1 MSLVNREKT
10 NEGTTGMEAA
20 PQAVAAVAAG
30 KLPCFPLSGSD
41 PAAGSAVSLNIGISA
56 MRSQTQ
62 TPPAPGA
69 HGGYTA

>member
-1 MSLVNREKT
+1 MDLGNRETT
-10 NEGTTGMEAA
+10 NEAA
-20 PQAVAAVAAG
+20 PWMVAEFTAVHAVAAG

-41 PAAGSAVSLNIGISA
+41 SAAGSAVSLNIGISA
-56 MRSQTQ
+56 MRSRAQ

>member
-1 MSLVNREKT
+1 MVPVNRERT

-20 PQAVAAVAAG
+20 PQAVAAVAAWE
-30 KLPCFPLSGSD
+30 LPCFPLSGSD

-56 MRSQTQ
+56 MRSHTS
-62 TPPAPGA
+62 TPPAPDA